1 MISQA
6 RTALVDLLDDAGF
19 RVFDYVPPNITPPCA
34 VIFPADEYVQ
44 AGENF
49 GEYRIGYDVRIFAQ
63 NLTNE
68 HVTGVMDQYI
78 EDVVIAVND
87 AAGFYLE
94 SIPAPEMYAENNS
107 SFLGVQFTVYQ
118 LTRP

>member
-1 MISQA
+1 MITEA
-6 RTALVDLLDDAGF
+6 RTALVDLLDEAGF
-19 RVFDYVPPNITPPCA
+19 RTFDYVPPNITPPCA
-34 VIFPADEYVQ
+34 VIFPANEYI
-44 AGENF
+44 ASGETV

-78 EDVVIAVND
+78 EDALIAVD
-87 AAGFYLE
+87 GAVGFYLE
-94 SIPAPEMYAENNS
+94 SIGAPEMYQENNS